1 MQWRLTGLACGILLA
16 GAALLVHSPV
26 RTELWENYDEG
37 DYFDRQVRQARA
49 DGIR

>member
-1 MQWRLTGLACGILLA
+1 MSAVVLA
-16 GAALLVHSPV
+16 GAALVVNSPD
-26 RTELWENYDEG
+26 RTVLWENYDEG